1 MRHLTVHKAHE
12 SAHYDPL
19 TGLPN
24 RNLLADR
31 IEQAVTKSLRNDK
44 YVAIAFI
51 DLDGFKAVNDR
62 HGHNIGDEL
71 LKKIANQLKQV
82 LREGDTLSRFG
93 GDEFVAVIDNLSNLG
108 ESDSIVS
115 RMLESASVTF
125 VVQGKLMKISAS
137 IGITFYP
144 LDSASPDQ
152 LLRHADQAMYIAKQQ
167 GKNRSRV
174 FDIEK
179 DVAVKHRN
187 EELKRIAQALKND
200 EFLL

>member
-44 YVAIAFI
+44 YVVIAFI